1 MFSFQNVLVFFIN
14 ILNLYLSLWSV
25 LPGVQIPFMKF
36 CDMGSAWH
44 CDTACVSLPVE
55 GCSGHTLCAG
65 RVLSPVSPT
74 GALRSRRDLVQL
86 HRFWYGGGFKAGN
99 WTMLNKHRVA
109 CRGFRHWAYAG
120 ERLFLLP
127 VSKWQGI
134 LQFVLHKGDFTESF
148 RNG

>member
-1 MFSFQNVLVFFIN
+1 MFSFQNVLF
-14 ILNLYLSLWSV
+14 LYQHPQPVPKFVVCPSWCTDTLHEVLWHGQCVTLWYSMCITTRWRMQWSHAV
-25 LPGVQIPFMKF
+25 
-36 CDMGSAWH
+36 CW
-44 CDTACVSLPVE
+44 ACS
-55 GCSGHTLCAG
+55 
-65 RVLSPVSPT
+65 VSPT
-74 GALRSRRDLVQL
+74 GALRSRSDLVQL
-86 HRFWYGGGFKAGN
+86 HRFWYGGGFKAGI